1 MSRFENAG
9 TSPRNFG
16 SIDVAEGIFS
26 GSGTLQRIM
35 DVEAALAKVEAD
47 LGIIPQEAAR
57 EIQKKAH
64 VQLLDEESYEK
75 HRKATG
81 HSLMG
86 LLRAFKEICE
96 NNAGQY
102 IHYGTTTQDINDTA
116 IVLQMRDTLDLA
128 EKKLVRLAKII
139 REMAVRHRSTV
150 MIGRTND
157 QQALPITL
165 GYKFAM
171 WLDELLRD
179 LDRIRSCR
187 PRILVGQFGGAV
199 GTMDSLGEIG
209 LSVRDGLMAELNI
222 GVSPIAWYTSRDR
235 YAEYTSILSILCCT
249 LGKLGNDVYIGQ
261 KTEVNELA
269 EGFDPEKIGSSTMPH
284 KRNPFVPAKLAG
296 FGRMARSITADSLL
310 VMEGTNERDTRCLR
324 VEPYFLERISTLAD
338 AALDTA
344 IDLFGH
350 LEIRTVEM
358 EKNLHCLGGLIY
370 SEALMMELSKTL
382 GRMEA
387 HDRIHTL
394 AQKAMGAAGSFI
406 ELLLNDEV
414 VSKHLTRDTILKIM
428 NPKSHIGLAEHFVDV
443 VTGRII
449 E

>member
-1 MSRFENAG
+1 
-9 TSPRNFG
+9 
-16 SIDVAEGIFS
+16 
-26 GSGTLQRIM
+26 
-35 DVEAALAKVEAD
+35 
-47 LGIIPQEAAR
+47 
-57 EIQKKAH
+57 
-64 VQLLDEESYEK
+64 
-75 HRKATG
+75 
-81 HSLMG
+81 
-86 LLRAFKEICE
+86 
-96 NNAGQY
+96 
-102 IHYGTTTQDINDTA
+102 
-116 IVLQMRDTLDLA
+116 
-128 EKKLVRLAKII
+128 
-139 REMAVRHRSTV
+139 
-150 MIGRTND
+150 
-157 QQALPITL
+157 
-165 GYKFAM
+165 
-171 WLDELLRD
+171 
-179 LDRIRSCR
+179 
-187 PRILVGQFGGAV
+187 
-199 GTMDSLGEIG
+199 
-209 LSVRDGLMAELNI
+209 
-222 GVSPIAWYTSRDR
+222 
-235 YAEYTSILSILCCT
+235 
-249 LGKLGNDVYIGQ
+249 
-261 KTEVNELA
+261 
-269 EGFDPEKIGSSTMPH
+269 
-284 KRNPFVPAKLAG
+284 
-296 FGRMARSITADSLL
+296 
-310 VMEGTNERDTRCLR
+310 MEGTNERDTRCLR